1 MGGKESQCTGGACR
15 KNRLVGEFTPSER
28 VAGWLPRNTVTVTV
42 WRFRGINWREGLC
55 SGAWLSHAPNRML
68 RSERGRVAVR
78 VVRVGLCRM
87 CVWPGVA
94 WVLEV
99 RAALEQQKLYLR
111 RARGAGVGSALL
123 GVCWVRCA
131 WEE

>member
-1 MGGKESQCTGGACR
+1 
-15 KNRLVGEFTPSER
+15 
-28 VAGWLPRNTVTVTV
+28 
-42 WRFRGINWREGLC
+42 
-55 SGAWLSHAPNRML
+55 ML

-99 RAALEQQKLYLR
+99 RAALEQQKLYVR
-111 RARGAGVGSALL
+111 RARGAGVGSASPWA
-123 GVCWVRCA
+123 GRVRGA
-131 WEE
+131 LEGRIRA